1 MSGVRGR
8 FAPSPSGRMHL
19 GNVCCA
25 LAAWLSVRQDGG
37 EMVLRMEDLD
47 PDRCRREYGELLIDD
62 LRWLGLD
69 WDEGPGKEGACGP
82 YWQSA
87 RRDRYEQALQTLR
100 GRGELYPCYCTRAQL
115 HAASAPHRGD
125 GVVRYPGTCRSLSA
139 RERAEREKTRAPA
152 LRWRVPEGTVAFDDQ
167 FLGPQ
172 AMDVQGTFGDLLLR
186 RSDGVH
192 AYQLA
197 VTVDDMAMG
206 ITQVVRGNDL
216 LASTPCQILLMRA
229 LGGKEPRYGHVPL
242 LVTGDGRRLS
252 KREKDLDMGV
262 LRQRYTPEQL
272 CGKLAN
278 LLGMLDKP
286 EPVKAR
292 ELIGLL
298 KREMLQ
304 RDTLCIRPQDWT
316 GEY

>member
-25 LAAWLSVRQDGG
+25 LAAWLSVRQAGG

-100 GRGELYPCYCTRAQL
+100 ARGELYPCYCTRAQL

-167 FLGPQ
+167 FLGPR

-197 VTVDDMAMG
+197 VTVDDMA
-206 ITQVVRGNDL
+206 
-216 LASTPCQILLMRA
+216 
-229 LGGKEPRYGHVPL
+229 
-242 LVTGDGRRLS
+242 
-252 KREKDLDMGV
+252 MGV

-304 RDTLCIRPQDWT
+304 RETLCIRPQDWT